1 MRTVDDILKGIKKA
15 DGHDN
20 FLQKFYKNIRQFFI
34 QRRKRRKNAEKA
46 RMFKKINHIPWTKRL
61 GLIKTRKTI
70 GNFYKQHLQSLQKAA
85 QHRKI
90 RIAFLVNEASK
101 WHGGTLYDLFE
112 NSNHFE
118 PLILVTKRITCYD
131 TTEEFNATLSFFKN
145 ADGHVECAYDSMD
158 NKFLDLKI
166 FNPDV
171 VFYEQPWDIEHTQ
184 SVAEVANFALTCY
197 TPYCFHMLRSECD
210 YLELF
215 HRFLWKYFVESPWH
229 LESYKDRF
237 KADNCVSSGSLHLD
251 KYFSKKVPSMDFW
264 KDISPTKKRIIYA
277 PHYTFTMQHRVA
289 TFPQNGQLILNLA
302 SMYPQT
308 TWAIKPHPNFDY
320 SVVANGIM
328 TQQELDEYYAA
339 WEKYGTIVGEGDYFD
354 LFKTSDCLITDCIS
368 FLADYFPSGKPL
380 FHLRREG
387 QAEDFNDFGKD
398 IIGTYYQIHGNAE
411 LEKLFS
417 RVMIDGDDFMA
428 PQRLERLAKLKL
440 VSDETASKCV
450 FDHLRKEL
458 KIP

>member
-1 MRTVDDILKGIKKA
+1 MRTIDDILKDIKKA
-15 DGHDN
+15 DRRAN
-20 FLQKFYKNIRQFFI
+20 FLQKFYKNICQFFI
-34 QRRKRRKNAEKA
+34 QRKKNAEKVG
-46 RMFKKINHIPWTKRL
+46 MFEKINHIPWTKRIR
-61 GLIKTRKTI
+61 LIKARKI
-70 GNFYKQHLQSLQKAA
+70 IDNLYAQHLQNLQKAA

-90 RIAFLVNEASK
+90 HVAFLVNEASK
-101 WHGGTLYDLFE
+101 WHGDTLYNLFE

-131 TTEEFNATLSFFKN
+131 TTEEFNATFSFFKN
-145 ADGHVECAYDSMD
+145 ADVRVECAYDSTS

-171 VFYEQPWDIEHTQ
+171 VFYEQPWDVNPTQ
-184 SVAEVANFALTCY
+184 SVTEVANFALACY
-197 TPYCFHMLRSECD
+197 TPYCFHMLRSEYD

-215 HRFLWKYFVESPWH
+215 HRFLWKYFVESPRH

-237 KADNCVSSGSLHLD
+237 KAANCASSGSLHLD
-251 KYFSKKVPSMDFW
+251 KYFSKKVPNMGFW
-264 KDISPTKKRIIYA
+264 KDVSFKKRIIYA
-277 PHYTFTMQHRVA
+277 PHFTFTTQHQVA
-289 TFPQNGQLILNLA
+289 TFPQNGQFILNLA

-308 TWAIKPHPNFDY
+308 TWVVKPHPKFDY
-320 SVVANGIM
+320 SVVMNGIM

-339 WEKYGTIVGEGDYFD
+339 WEKYGTIVEEGDYFD

-368 FLADYFPSGKPL
+368 FLADYFPNGKPV
-380 FHLRREG
+380 FHLRRSDQSRE
-387 QAEDFNDFGKD
+387 FNDFGKD
-398 IIGTYYQIHGNAE
+398 IVGTYYQIYSNAE

-428 PQRLERLAKLKL
+428 PQRLEQMAKLKL
-440 VSDETASKCV
+440 ISGETASKRV
-450 FDHLRKEL
+450 FDHLQKEL

>member
-1 MRTVDDILKGIKKA
+1 MEVRMVDNILKNVKKI
-15 DGHDN
+15 GKCDN
-20 FLQKFYKNIRQFFI
+20 FLQKLCKNICQFFV
-34 QRRKRRKNAEKA
+34 QRRKNAEDA
-46 RMFKKINHIPWTKRL
+46 RMFEKINHVPWTKRL
-61 GLIKTRKTI
+61 SFIGARKTI
-70 GNFYKQHLQSLQKAA
+70 NNLYAQHLRNLQKAA

-90 RIAFLVNEASK
+90 RVAFLVNETSK
-101 WHGGTLYDLFE
+101 WHGATLYDLFK

-118 PLILVTKRITCYD
+118 SLILVTKRITCYD
-131 TTEEFNATLSFFKN
+131 TTKDFNATLSFFKN
-145 ADGHVECAYDSMD
+145 VDVHVECAYHSAN

-171 VFYEQPWDIEHTQ
+171 VFYEQPWGIDRVQ
-184 SVAEVANFALTCY
+184 SISKVAIFALTCY
-197 TPYCFHMLRSECD
+197 TPYCFHMMRSEYD

-229 LESYKDRF
+229 LESYKNRF
-237 KADNCVSSGSLHLD
+237 KANNCVSSGSLHLD
-251 KYFSKKVPSMDFW
+251 RYFSRKVPHMDFW
-264 KDISPTKKRIIYA
+264 KDAHPAKKRIVYA
-277 PHYTFTMQHRVA
+277 PHFTFTTQHRVA
-289 TFPQNGQLILNLA
+289 TFPQNGQVILNLA

-308 TWAIKPHPNFDY
+308 TWVLRPHPSFDQH
-320 SVVANGIM
+320 VVADGIM

-339 WEKYGTIVGEGDYFD
+339 WEKYGTIVREGDCFD

-380 FHLRREG
+380 FHLRRSDQSRE
-387 QAEDFNDFGKD
+387 FNDFGKD
-398 IIGTYYQIHGNAE
+398 IIGTYYQIHSNAE

-428 PQRLERLAKLKL
+428 PQRSEQLTKLQL
-440 VSDETASKCV
+440 MSDETASKRV
-450 FDHLRKEL
+450 FDYLRKEL